1 MAYSAVMLIATI
13 VIAASLFAVPR
24 DGKSVPLGLAA
35 EHRNAEIPA
44 SDDFFGPM
52 IGDWKI
58 RSVFHQKHRIVEVRG
73 IWSFRWILNGTAV
86 EDVIATVKQ
95 DNNKFFRGGVAVR
108 YYQPSTKTWLQTYIE
123 PISNTVQEVIG
134 RKERGRIVQT
144 VQGSNP
150 VETWTF
156 EKITANSFYWVDRY
170 AAGKGSPA
178 RVGQEIFGTRIPPQ

>member
-1 MAYSAVMLIATI
+1 MVIAAI
-13 VIAASLFAVPR
+13 LVAASLFAVPR
-24 DGKSVPLGLAA
+24 DGRSVPLGLAA

-58 RSVFHQKHRIVEVRG
+58 RSVFHTKHGVVEVQG
-73 IWSFRWILNGTAV
+73 IWSFRRILNGTAV

-95 DNNKFFRGGVAVR
+95 DDDKFFRGGVAVR
-108 YYQPSTKTWLQTYIE
+108 YYQPSTRTWLQTYIE
-123 PISNTVQEVIG
+123 PISNTVQKLIG
-134 RKERGRIVQT
+134 RKEGERIVQT

-156 EKITANSFYWVDRY
+156 EKFSPNSFYWVDRF
-170 AAGKGSPA
+170 AAGNGNPA
-178 RVGQEIFGTRIPPQ
+178 RVDQEIFATRMRPGESI